1 MREDLNYE
9 FIKNMKK
16 EKKGNFEDIY
26 FEATIEAIPFP
37 LVVDSDWN
45 PKLFK
50 LLKKEKEEFLKIPN
64 ERKLNFIV
72 TMLMFFNDGY
82 LDLLEKSQEIFEK
95 NYEKEIIKKVKKF

>member
-26 FEATIEAIPFP
+26 FEATICAIPFP
-37 LVVDSDWN
+37 LVVDGDWN

-72 TMLMFFNDGY
+72 TMLMFFNNGY
-82 LDLLEKSQEIFEK
+82 LDLLEKSQEI
-95 NYEKEIIKKVKKF
+95 YELTQILNN